1 MQSVCSKPPPPA
13 PNGKHFRRKFGAA
26 LNLGGYGQQHPSS
39 FEPVEGGENRLEFGF
54 CCEMG
59 GLLRSQFISVCVS
72 SFVPDS
78 RVEWVEIIEP
88 RTKEHMYANLTTGEC
103 VWDPPEVSRY
113 LSGGTL
119 GGVPLIHARL
129 IPRRVDRLKI
139 KPFWSARAQLNGFV
153 SAI

>member
-59 GLLRSQFISVCVS
+59 EGTTKKSVYKCLCFFFRSGQPSGMGGNHRTSHQGAHVRQ
-72 SFVPDS
+72 PD
-78 RVEWVEIIEP
+78 
-88 RTKEHMYANLTTGEC
+88 
-103 VWDPPEVSRY
+103 D
-113 LSGGTL
+113 
-119 GGVPLIHARL
+119 
-129 IPRRVDRLKI
+129 RRVRLGSTGGKSVLERGYFGWGSTNPRSI
-139 KPFWSARAQLNGFV
+139 DSSTSR
-153 SAI
+153 ST